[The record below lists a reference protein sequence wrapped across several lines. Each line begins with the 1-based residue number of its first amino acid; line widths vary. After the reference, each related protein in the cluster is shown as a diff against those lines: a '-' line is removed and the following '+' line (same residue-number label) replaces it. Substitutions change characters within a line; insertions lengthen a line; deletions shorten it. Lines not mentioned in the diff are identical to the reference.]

1 MASLNKSNL
10 SKVKKQLLNK
20 NIKTGGPLKFNP
32 DASNKIFQLCKTGK
46 KTFLLLSFQNNPVE
60 YQRYLRADH
69 ALCSQ
74 GVLTPSVIEK
84 NPTHKYLLMEYFPI
98 NNASKY
104 YKKEELKNIFP
115 QAIKTLK
122 LLQHPRRRFSGIP
135 IKPLNNLTRNASK
148 GIETYIEY
156 FDYKIQIGY
165 YLNRLIQKSLKNN
178 LISLNKYK
186 PSLTHGDFFLENFIY
201 YQKDL
206 YLIDHQDL
214 HYNHPY
220 LDIASLIFDA
230 RRLYTTQ
237 TEDKL
242 IRNYVK
248 KFNLSLVDFRSEIH
262 LVSLAR
268 NLRILGN
275 WVNLYRSG
283 KTQYLKKYRKN
294 TWLQILKHVEHLR
307 FWDLRELFEEIYNKT
322 K

>member
-1 MASLNKSNL
+1 MASLKKSNL
-10 SKVKKQLLNK
+10 SKVKKQLSNK
-20 NIKTGGPLKFNP
+20 NIKIGGPLKFNP
-32 DASNKIFQLCKTGK
+32 DASNKIFQICKTGK

-84 NPTHKYLLMEYFPI
+84 NPTHKFLLMEYFPI
-98 NNASKY
+98 NNASKF

-122 LLQHPRRRFSGIP
+122 LLQHPRKRFSGIP
-135 IKPLNNLTRNASK
+135 IKPFNNLTRNASK

-178 LISLNKYK
+178 IFSLNKYK
-186 PSLTHGDFFLENFIY
+186 PTLTHGDFFLENFIY

-230 RRLYTTQ
+230 RRLYSSQ

-242 IRNYVK
+242 IRNYAK
-248 KFNLSLVDFRSEIH
+248 KFNLSLIDFRSEIH

-294 TWLQILKHVEHLR
+294 TWLQILKHVEYLR

>member
-1 MASLNKSNL
+1 MLFSLIQHHPQK
-10 SKVKKQLLNK
+10 KV
-20 NIKTGGPLKFNP
+20 F
-32 DASNKIFQLCKTGK
+32 A
-46 KTFLLLSFQNNPVE
+46 
-60 YQRYLRADH
+60 
-69 ALCSQ
+69 
-74 GVLTPSVIEK
+74 GVV
-84 NPTHKYLLMEYFPI
+84 
-98 NNASKY
+98 
-104 YKKEELKNIFP
+104 KEELKNIFP

-122 LLQHPRRRFSGIP
+122 LLQQPRKRFSGVP
-135 IKPLNNLTRNASK
+135 IKPFNNLIRNALK

-186 PSLTHGDFFLENFIY
+186 PTLTHGDFFLENFIY

-230 RRLYTTQ
+230 RRLYSSQ
-237 TEDKL
+237 TEDML
-242 IRNYVK
+242 IRNYAK
-248 KFNLSLVDFRSEIH
+248 KLNLSLVDFRSDIH

-294 TWLQILKHVEHLR
+294 TWLQILKHVEYLR
-307 FWDLRELFEEIYNKT
+307 FWDLRELFNEIYNKT

>member
-20 NIKTGGPLKFNP
+20 NIKTGGQLKFNP

-186 PSLTHGDFFLENFIY
+186 PTLTHGDFFLENFIY
-201 YQKDL
+201 FQKDL

-220 LDIASLIFDA
+220 LDIASLIFDT
-230 RRLYTTQ
+230 RRLYSSQ
-237 TEDKL
+237 TEDML
-242 IRNYVK
+242 IRNYAK
-248 KFNLSLVDFRSEIH
+248 KLNLSLVDFRSDIH

-294 TWLQILKHVEHLR
+294 TWLQILKHVEYLR
-307 FWDLRELFEEIYNKT
+307 FWDLRELFNEIYNKT

>member
-69 ALCSQ
+69 ALYSQ

-122 LLQHPRRRFSGIP
+122 LLQQPRKRFSGVP
-135 IKPLNNLTRNASK
+135 IKPFNNLIRNALK

-230 RRLYTTQ
+230 RRLYSSQ
-237 TEDKL
+237 TEDML
-242 IRNYVK
+242 IRNYAK
-248 KFNLSLVDFRSEIH
+248 KLNLSLVDFRSDIH
-262 LVSLAR
+262 LVGLAR

-294 TWLQILKHVEHLR
+294 TWLQILKHVEYLR
-307 FWDLRELFEEIYNKT
+307 FWDLRELFNEIYNKT

>member
-1 MASLNKSNL
+1 MASLKKSNL

-20 NIKTGGPLKFNP
+20 NIKTGGPLKFNR

-104 YKKEELKNIFP
+104 YKKEEIKNIFP

-165 YLNRLIQKSLKNN
+165 YLNRLIQKSLKYN

-230 RRLYTTQ
+230 RRLYSTQ
-237 TEDKL
+237 TEEKL

-283 KTQYLKKYRKN
+283 KTQYLKKYRKS

>member
-1 MASLNKSNL
+1 MASLKKSNL
-10 SKVKKQLLNK
+10 SKVKKQLINK
-20 NIKTGGPLKFNP
+20 NIKTGGQLKFNP

-69 ALCSQ
+69 ALHSQ

-84 NPTHKYLLMEYFPI
+84 NPTHKYLLMEYFPT

-122 LLQHPRRRFSGIP
+122 LLQHPRKRFSGIP
-135 IKPLNNLTRNASK
+135 IKPFNNLTRNASK

-156 FDYKIQIGY
+156 FNYKIQIGS

-186 PSLTHGDFFLENFIY
+186 PTLTHGDFFLENFIY
-201 YQKDL
+201 YQTDL

-230 RRLYTTQ
+230 RRLYSSQ

-242 IRNYVK
+242 IRNYAK
-248 KFNLSLVDFRSEIH
+248 KFNLSLVDFRSKIH

-283 KTQYLKKYRKN
+283 KTQYLKKFRKN
-294 TWLQILKHVEHLR
+294 TWLQILKHVEYLR
-307 FWDLRELFEEIYNKT
+307 FWDLRELFDEIYNKT

>member
-1 MASLNKSNL
+1 MASLKKSNL

-20 NIKTGGPLKFNP
+20 NIKIGGPLKFNP

-122 LLQHPRRRFSGIP
+122 LLQHPRKRFSGIS
-135 IKPLNNLTRNASK
+135 IKPFNNLTRNASK

-165 YLNRLIQKSLKNN
+165 YLNRLIQKSLKTN
-178 LISLNKYK
+178 LVSLNKYK
-186 PSLTHGDFFLENFIY
+186 PTLTHGDFFLENFIY

-230 RRLYTTQ
+230 RRLYSAQ

-242 IRNYVK
+242 IRNYAK
-248 KFNLSLVDFRSEIH
+248 KFNLSLVDFRSDIH

-294 TWLQILKHVEHLR
+294 TWLQILKHVEYLR

>member
-1 MASLNKSNL
+1 MASLKKSNL

-20 NIKTGGPLKFNP
+20 NIKTGGQLKFNP

-115 QAIKTLK
+115 QAIKILK

-165 YLNRLIQKSLKNN
+165 YLNRLIQKSLKYN

-206 YLIDHQDL
+206 YLIDHQDI

-230 RRLYTTQ
+230 RRLYSTQ

>member
-60 YQRYLRADH
+60 YQRYLKAYNT
-69 ALCSQ
+69 LLSQ
-74 GVLTPSVIEK
+74 GVLTPTIIEK
-84 NPTHKYLLMEYFPI
+84 NPTHKYFLMDYFPT
-98 NNASKY
+98 NNASRY
-104 YKKEELKNIFP
+104 YKKEELKNIFA
-115 QAIKTLK
+115 QAIKTLN
-122 LLQHPRRRFSGIP
+122 LLQYPRKRFSGIP
-135 IKPLNNLTRNASK
+135 LKSFNNLTRNASK

-178 LISLNKYK
+178 LFSLKKYI
-186 PSLTHGDFFLENFIY
+186 PTLTHGDFFLENFIY

-230 RRLYTTQ
+230 RRLYSPQ
-237 TEDKL
+237 TEDRL
-242 IRNYVK
+242 IRNYAK
-248 KFNLSLVDFRSEIH
+248 KFNLSLVDFRSDIH

-283 KTQYLKKYRKN
+283 KTQYLKKYRKS

>member
-1 MASLNKSNL
+1 MASLKKSNL

-32 DASNKIFQLCKTGK
+32 DASNKIFQICKTGK

-84 NPTHKYLLMEYFPI
+84 NPTHKFLLMEYFPI
-98 NNASKY
+98 NNASKF

-122 LLQHPRRRFSGIP
+122 LLQHPRKRFSGIP
-135 IKPLNNLTRNASK
+135 IKPFNNLTRNASK

-178 LISLNKYK
+178 IFSLNKYK
-186 PSLTHGDFFLENFIY
+186 PTLTHGDFFLENFIY

-230 RRLYTTQ
+230 RRLYSSQ

-242 IRNYVK
+242 IRNYAK
-248 KFNLSLVDFRSEIH
+248 KFNLSLIDFRSEIH

-294 TWLQILKHVEHLR
+294 TWLQILKHVEYLR

>member
-1 MASLNKSNL
+1 MASLKKSNL

-32 DASNKIFQLCKTGK
+32 DASNKIFQICKTGK

-69 ALCSQ
+69 ALYSQ

-98 NNASKY
+98 NNASKF

-122 LLQHPRRRFSGIP
+122 LLQHPRKRFSGIP
-135 IKPLNNLTRNASK
+135 IKPFNNLTRNALK

-178 LISLNKYK
+178 IISLNKYK
-186 PSLTHGDFFLENFIY
+186 PTLTHGDFFLENFIY

-214 HYNHPY
+214 HYSHPY

-230 RRLYTTQ
+230 RRLYSSQ
-237 TEDKL
+237 TEDRL
-242 IRNYVK
+242 IRNYAK

-294 TWLQILKHVEHLR
+294 TWLQILKHVEYLR

>member
-69 ALCSQ
+69 ALYSQ

-98 NNASKY
+98 NNASKF

-122 LLQHPRRRFSGIP
+122 LLQHPRKRFSGVP
-135 IKPLNNLTRNASK
+135 IKPFNNLIRNALK

-165 YLNRLIQKSLKNN
+165 YLNRLIQKSLKNK

-186 PSLTHGDFFLENFIY
+186 PTLTHGDFFLENFIY

-230 RRLYTTQ
+230 RRLYSSQ
-237 TEDKL
+237 TEDML
-242 IRNYVK
+242 IRNYAK
-248 KFNLSLVDFRSEIH
+248 KLNLSLVDFRSDIH

-294 TWLQILKHVEHLR
+294 TWLQILKHVEYLR
-307 FWDLRELFEEIYNKT
+307 FWDLRELFNEIYNKT

>member
-1 MASLNKSNL
+1 MASLKKSNL

-104 YKKEELKNIFP
+104 YKNKELKNIFP

-186 PSLTHGDFFLENFIY
+186 PTLTHGDFFLENFIY

-230 RRLYTTQ
+230 RRLYSSQ
-237 TEDKL
+237 TEDML
-242 IRNYVK
+242 IRNYAK
-248 KFNLSLVDFRSEIH
+248 KLNLSLVDFRSDIH

-294 TWLQILKHVEHLR
+294 TWLQILKHVEYLR
-307 FWDLRELFEEIYNKT
+307 FWDLRELFNEIYNKT

>member
-1 MASLNKSNL
+1 MASLKKSNL

-32 DASNKIFQLCKTGK
+32 DASNKIFQICKTGK

-98 NNASKY
+98 NNASKF

-122 LLQHPRRRFSGIP
+122 LLQHPRKRFSGIP
-135 IKPLNNLTRNASK
+135 IKPFNNLTRNASK

-178 LISLNKYK
+178 IISLNKYK
-186 PSLTHGDFFLENFIY
+186 PTLTHGDFFLENFIY

-230 RRLYTTQ
+230 RRLYSSQ
-237 TEDKL
+237 TEDRL
-242 IRNYVK
+242 IRNYAK
-248 KFNLSLVDFRSEIH
+248 KFNLSLIDFRSEIH

-294 TWLQILKHVEHLR
+294 TWLQILKHVEYLR

>member
-1 MASLNKSNL
+1 MASLKKSNL

-20 NIKTGGPLKFNP
+20 NIKIGGPLKFNP

-46 KTFLLLSFQNNPVE
+46 KTFLLLSFHNNPVE

-69 ALCSQ
+69 ALSSQ

-115 QAIKTLK
+115 PAIKTLK
-122 LLQHPRRRFSGIP
+122 LLQHPRKRFSGIP
-135 IKPLNNLTRNASK
+135 IKPFNNLTRNASK

-186 PSLTHGDFFLENFIY
+186 PALTHGDFFLENFIY

-230 RRLYTTQ
+230 RRLYSAQ

-242 IRNYVK
+242 IRNYAK

-294 TWLQILKHVEHLR
+294 TWLQILKHVEYLR

>member
-1 MASLNKSNL
+1 MASLKKSNL

-20 NIKTGGPLKFNP
+20 NIKTGGRLKFNP

-69 ALCSQ
+69 ALYSQ

-84 NPTHKYLLMEYFPI
+84 NPTHKYLLMEYFPV

-122 LLQHPRRRFSGIP
+122 LLQHPRKRFSGIP
-135 IKPLNNLTRNASK
+135 IKPFNNLTRNASK

-186 PSLTHGDFFLENFIY
+186 PTLTHGDFFLENFIY

-214 HYNHPY
+214 QYNHPY

-230 RRLYTTQ
+230 RRLYSSQ
-237 TEDKL
+237 TEDML
-242 IRNYVK
+242 IRNYAK
-248 KFNLSLVDFRSEIH
+248 KLNLSLVDFRSDIH

-294 TWLQILKHVEHLR
+294 TWLQILKHVEYLR